1 MNTKEIIKV
10 CTNFYEII
18 NFEPLE
24 GDTFTPKMINLYREY
39 IFKEEELT
47 PERIEET
54 RNLDKAMKRYIDDY
68 LFRKDMQVCV
78 TSLKVTRDT
87 KDVIKVLIHK
97 IIDFF
102 LNYNEYTT
110 RVIYISR
117 WI

>member
-1 MNTKEIIKV
+1 MNTKEILKV

-24 GDTFTPKMINLYREY
+24 GDNFTPKMINLYREY
-39 IFKEEELT
+39 IFKEENVSE
-47 PERIEET
+47 ERLEEIK
-54 RNLDKAMKRYIDDY
+54 NLDKAMKRYIDDY
-68 LFRKDMQVCV
+68 LFRKDMQTCIS
-78 TSLKVTRDT
+78 TIKVSRDT
-87 KDVIKVLIHK
+87 KDIIKVFIQK
-97 IIDFF
+97 IVDFF